1 MNGATSGP
9 AQVRGVVGSASVHP
23 PHVKTL
29 RPEALREEWGRRV
42 RRKYGL
48 RNQCAQRIAV
58 TGAKLTDFS
67 SSTIRSVKPA
77 GLNPISEE
85 RPMIS
90 VSHAIWMILRSARM
104 GRSESASCPLPL
116 ASASH
121 TAHSS
126 PFLTHL
132 ADSLLGSQVRLNARS
147 AHRSAAALARYGLVS

>member
-1 MNGATSGP
+1 MVGATSGP

-29 RPEALREEWGRRV
+29 RPEAMCGEWARRV

-58 TGAKLTDFS
+58 TGGETDRFLV
-67 SSTIRSVKPA
+67 IHYRSVKPT

-90 VSHAIWMILRSARM
+90 VSHAICMILRSARV

-121 TAHSS
+121 TA
-126 PFLTHL
+126 
-132 ADSLLGSQVRLNARS
+132 V
-147 AHRSAAALARYGLVS
+147 